1 VGIRDT
7 KAIGIHDSMME
18 SGMGSKLGR
27 VKEDFPDIEVTVSQA
42 ERDSARSMGV

>member
-1 VGIRDT
+1 VAISDTKTVGIL
-7 KAIGIHDSMME
+7 DSRME